1 MTDDTTDLAT
11 RARAPHSHPPLWR
24 HYVEMVLAMLV
35 GMLLL
40 GGLRDLVG
48 LTVSSA
54 ESAGA
59 SYLLMATDMALG
71 MAAWMRVRGHSWSHT
86 LEMCAVMY
94 VPVVLLPLVWLGIAG
109 STAFMIAAHVVMMV
123 LMLVV
128 LLRQHGGTTDERMS

>member
-1 MTDDTTDLAT
+1 MTSNTTET
-11 RARAPHSHPPLWR
+11 APDVGTNSHGSVWR
-24 HYVEMVLAMLV
+24 HYVEMVLAMFA
-35 GMLLL
+35 GMLIL
-40 GGLRDLVG
+40 GALRDLSG
-48 LTVSSA
+48 LTWSYADSP
-54 ESAGA
+54 GA
-59 SYLLMATDMALG
+59 AYLLMATDMALG